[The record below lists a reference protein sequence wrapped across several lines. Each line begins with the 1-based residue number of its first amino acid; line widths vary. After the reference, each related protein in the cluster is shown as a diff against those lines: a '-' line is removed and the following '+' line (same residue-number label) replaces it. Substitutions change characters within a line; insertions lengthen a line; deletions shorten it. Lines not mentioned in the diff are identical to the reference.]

1 MMKGLENGTC
11 KKRLRGP
18 RPLNLEE
25 RTQSGDAPRIFPTR
39 KEMPCGR
46 EELMVLLIQQR
57 CCKMQGVG
65 SMRAGRQGEY

>member
-25 RTQSGDAPRIFPTR
+25 RTQSDDAPRLFPTR
-39 KEMPCGR
+39 KEILCGR
-46 EELMVLLIQQR
+46 EGVMVLLIQQR

-65 SMRAGRQGEY
+65 SMRAGRQDEH

>member
-25 RTQSGDAPRIFPTR
+25 RTQIGGAPYIFPTC
-39 KEMPCGR
+39 KEMPCER
-46 EELMVLLIQQR
+46 EGLMVLLIQQR
-57 CCKMQGVG
+57 CCKMQEVG
-65 SMRAGRQGEY
+65 SMRAGRQDEH